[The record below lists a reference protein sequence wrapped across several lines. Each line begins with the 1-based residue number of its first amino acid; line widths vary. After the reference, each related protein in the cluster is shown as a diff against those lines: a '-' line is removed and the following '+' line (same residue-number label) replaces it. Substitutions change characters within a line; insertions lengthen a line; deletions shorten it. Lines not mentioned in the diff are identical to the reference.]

1 MTRTLLVVLCCTVTL
16 GVTTLEAQNPQTRE
30 GFWIGLGLGAGSV
43 GADCDLCNDDREIG
57 LSGNLRL
64 GGALSQKVLLG
75 AGTNGWIKSES
86 GINQSV
92 GALSALVVFYPSA
105 TGGFFLQ
112 GGLGVLRYE
121 ADDGVDEVTSTG
133 FGALL
138 GLGYDFRVGGN
149 FSLSP
154 FLNFLAS
161 SGGSLKF
168 DGMDLD
174 IDFNA
179 NLVQFGLGVTWH

>member
-1 MTRTLLVVLCCTVTL
+1 MRTLLATLCCAAAL

-30 GFWIGLGLGAGSV
+30 GFWIGLGLGVGSAG
-43 GADCDLCNDDREIG
+43 ANCDACTDDREIG

-64 GGALSQKVLLG
+64 GGTLSQHVLLG
-75 AGTNGWIKSES
+75 VGTNGWIKSDS
-86 GINQSV
+86 GVDQNM
-92 GALSALVVFYPSA
+92 GALSALVVVYPSA

-112 GGLGVLRYE
+112 GGLGMIWYK
-121 ADDGVDEVTSTG
+121 ADDGTDELTSTG

-154 FLNFLAS
+154 FLNFLGS
-161 SGGSLKF
+161 SGGNLKF
-168 DGMDLD
+168 NGAELD

-179 NLVQFGLGVTWH
+179 NLFQLGLGVTWH